1 VVTGG
6 LVEKLDAAHA
16 LSRMGEQVTG
26 ALAVGVQL
34 GYGLV

>member
-6 LVEKLDAAHA
+6 LVEKLDAAHT
-16 LSRMGEQVTG
+16 LSCIGEQVTG
-26 ALAVGVQL
+26 ALAGGVQL